1 MAGIGDQIKSAGK
14 NVSKVAQEATG
25 AVSEWWDEVNAINRR
40 RGEIRALGHER
51 EQTLVEMGT
60 KVYTLHRHG
69 KVQNRDLLTD
79 CERIDEIGERIDRL
93 EHEIAELKRRSD
105 EAGPREVEVSDDSPV
120 VADEDVDVS
129 VAEAV
134 TGADAEAS
142 EAEPKP
148 EPTPETDVESAV
160 PEAHAE
166 EPVEGPEEESAEAPS
181 MEPVPTPEP
190 TPETDS
196 ESAMRDAHAQDPTE
210 GPADE
215 PGAVDTTNTEVEP
228 VEPQFGASPEGDA
241 SEPEVESEESGRCA
255 HADAA
260 AEGPADEDQPDTRPG
275 CED

>member
-14 NVSKVAQEATG
+14 NVSKAAQEATG
-25 AVSEWWDEVNAINRR
+25 AVSEWWNEVNAINSRR
-40 RGEIRALGHER
+40 AEVRDLSRER
-51 EQTLVEMGT
+51 EEALVEMGT

-79 CERIDEIGERIDRL
+79 CERVDEIGERIDRL
-93 EHEIAELKRRSD
+93 EREIAEIKRRS
-105 EAGPREVEVSDDSPV
+105 EQKPREVEISDDSPV
-120 VADEDVDVS
+120 VADEDVDLS
-129 VAEAV
+129 VAEAAAE
-134 TGADAEAS
+134 ADAEAT
-142 EAEPKP
+142 EVEPEP

-166 EPVEGPEEESAEAPS
+166 EPVEGPEDESAEAPS

-196 ESAMRDAHAQDPTE
+196 ESASPDVHAKDPTE
-210 GPADE
+210 GPPDQ
-215 PGAVDTTNTEVEP
+215 PGAVDTTKTEVDP

-241 SEPEVESEESGRCA
+241 SEPEVESEDSGRCA

-260 AEGPADEDQPDTRPG
+260 AEGPADENQPDTRPG